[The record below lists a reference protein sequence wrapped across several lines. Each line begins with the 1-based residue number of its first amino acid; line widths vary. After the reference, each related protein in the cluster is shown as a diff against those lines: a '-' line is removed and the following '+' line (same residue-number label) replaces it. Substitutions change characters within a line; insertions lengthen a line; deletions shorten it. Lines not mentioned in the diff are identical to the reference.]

1 VKDVVNSSIR
11 KGIWPNTCKIEMVT
25 PVPKENPPKSIDQLR
40 NISGLKTLNKIFE
53 KLITKLM
60 VSDLSK
66 KLDPSQ
72 YANQRGISIQH
83 YLVKLL
89 DKILTSLDSK
99 GNPKAVLA
107 TLVDWKQA
115 FPRQCPKLGILSFI
129 ENGVRPALIPILIN
143 FFRDRKMIVKWKG
156 LRSKIRDLCGG
167 GPQGS
172 SIGIWEY
179 LSLSNDNAD
188 FVSAEERFKFVDDL
202 TIVEVIELLSIGLAS
217 YNVKKQ
223 VPSDIPT
230 HNQVIEAN
238 NLKSQTYLKDLSD
251 WTMKKKMVLNEK
263 KTKNIMFNFTNKY
276 QFTTKLTLNNEP
288 LEIPNK
294 VKLLGT
300 IINSK
305 LKWDDNT
312 NDLIKRAHK
321 RMQILYKAA
330 NYTKSRKDL
339 KDIYVT
345 FIRSIVEQSSV
356 VWHSSL
362 TNKNRS
368 DLERVQKVAV
378 RIIMG
383 TEYKSYKS
391 SLKSLKLESLEQRR
405 ESLAL
410 RFALQCTKNEKLK
423 NWFPLNEKRRS
434 RKGDKY
440 KVFKAYTKRY
450 KQSTLPYLRRI
461 LNKNAIEKNEFKRL
475 S

>member
-1 VKDVVNSSIR
+1 
-11 KGIWPNTCKIEMVT
+11 M
-25 PVPKENPPKSIDQLR
+25 
-40 NISGLKTLNKIFE
+40 
-53 KLITKLM
+53 
-60 VSDLSK
+60 
-66 KLDPSQ
+66 
-72 YANQRGISIQH
+72 
-83 YLVKLL
+83 
-89 DKILTSLDSK
+89 
-99 GNPKAVLA
+99 
-107 TLVDWKQA
+107 
-115 FPRQCPKLGILSFI
+115 
-129 ENGVRPALIPILIN
+129 
-143 FFRDRKMIVKWKG
+143 
-156 LRSKIRDLCGG
+156 
-167 GPQGS
+167 
-172 SIGIWEY
+172 
-179 LSLSNDNAD
+179 SNDNAD

-294 VKLLGT
+294 VRLLGT

-330 NYTKSRKDL
+330 NYTKSKKDL
-339 KDIYVT
+339 KDIYIT

-368 DLERVQKVAV
+368 DLERVQKVTV

-383 TEYKSYKS
+383 KEYKSYKS

-450 KQSTLPYLRRI
+450 KQSTLQYLTRI